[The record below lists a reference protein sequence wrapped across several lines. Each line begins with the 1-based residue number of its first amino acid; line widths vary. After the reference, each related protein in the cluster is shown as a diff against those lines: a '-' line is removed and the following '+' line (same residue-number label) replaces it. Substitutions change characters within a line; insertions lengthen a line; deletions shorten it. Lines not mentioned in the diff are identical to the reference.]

1 MRKKN
6 TVSYEL
12 DPEHLPPLSAAQR
25 VELRALATIPEEQID
40 TSDIPVL
47 SEAFWKTAV
56 SNPFYRPIKQQL
68 TVRLDADVL
77 TWLRSAGRG
86 YQTKLNA
93 ILREAMVREI
103 TMQARPAAA
112 PVSAPRKSR

>member
-1 MRKKN
+1 MKKKN
-6 TVSYEL
+6 SVSYEP
-12 DPEHLPPLSAAQR
+12 DPEHLPPMTAAQSA
-25 VELRALATIPEEQID
+25 ELNALATMSEEQID

-56 SNPFYRPIKQQL
+56 SNPFYRPIKRQL

-86 YQTKLNA
+86 YQTRLNA

-103 TMQARPAAA
+103 TTQATHDSRESTRPA
-112 PVSAPRKSR
+112 RG